1 MNTSTL
7 SYPRTIPRTLERPRV
22 SWRDDL
28 LTILLGLWLIGGV
41 FVDGFA
47 HNNLRGTIDSFF
59 TLWHGILYSGFMM
72 AACWTTWLVYREVR
86 RGRTGWNA
94 IPVGYELGL
103 VGVLVFGAGGVGD
116 LIWHQVFGVEV
127 GIAALLSPTHLMLL
141 CGGTLVVT
149 SPLRSGWA
157 MLGSQ
162 PGFLEFLPSLL
173 SSFAALSFV
182 SFFQMYGW
190 GLTAVPDGKK
200 YMDFLTS
207 HGGNVMFDTASR
219 LAGMGVLFTNMILM
233 SAVLLLLGRW
243 RTPFGVFTLM
253 FALNTVAMTVI
264 GGSVEWL
271 AVLASAVAGL
281 FADLIIAW
289 RKPSPTRVLE
299 FRFLATVL
307 PLVIWGLHYLVRQL
321 TGGIA
326 IEREFWSGILVM
338 TACSGLVLSVLVCP
352 PKVCETREVGKV
364 LRQN

>member
-1 MNTSTL
+1 MHSTYHHPPAV
-7 SYPRTIPRTLERPRV
+7 SRTLERPRV
-22 SWRDDL
+22 GWRDDL
-28 LTILLGLWLIGGV
+28 FTIVLGLWLIGGI

-47 HNNLRGTIDSFF
+47 HSNLRGTIEGFF
-59 TLWHGILYSGFMM
+59 TPWHAILYSGFMT
-72 AACWTTWLVYREVR
+72 AALWTTWLVYREIR

-103 VGVLVFGAGGVGD
+103 IGVMVFGAGGVGD
-116 LIWHQVFGVEV
+116 LIWHQVFGIEV
-127 GIAALLSPTHLMLL
+127 GIAALLSPTHLLLL

-157 MLGSQ
+157 TLGSQ

-200 YMDFLTS
+200 YMDFLSS
-207 HGGNVMFDTASR
+207 HGANVMFDTASR
-219 LAGMGVLFTNMILM
+219 LAGMGTLFTNVILM
-233 SAVLLLLGRW
+233 SAVLLLLRRW
-243 RTPFGVFTLM
+243 RIPFGVFTLM
-253 FALNTVAMTVI
+253 FALNTVAMSVI

-281 FADLIIAW
+281 FADVMIAW
-289 RKPSPTRVLE
+289 RNPSSTRVLE
-299 FRFLATVL
+299 FRLVATVL

-326 IEREFWSGILVM
+326 LEREFWAGILVM
-338 TACSGLVLSVLVCP
+338 TACSGLVLSVLVLP
-352 PKVCETREVGKV
+352 PKVSETLERS
-364 LRQN
+364 R